1 MSNDSISD
9 ADLVDEG
16 PTEADE
22 DRDTGGGGNADYGD
36 EPTEADEDR
45 DVGGE
50 GDKDTG
56 DEA

>member
-1 MSNDSISD
+1 MSDINDEDITS
-9 ADLVDEG
+9 E

-22 DRDTGGGGNADYGD
+22 DRDQGGHGAADTGD

-50 GDKDTG
+50 GEKDTG